1 MSWPVLQGQE
11 LAALKGAFASPLQL
25 QAAFDGR
32 DEAAELV
39 EAFMP
44 GISNEGKLQRADIL
58 VEWAREQG
66 HTLKKAEKG
75 IFLSHVGD
83 VAAVSCGPKSPRG
96 L

>member
-39 EAFMP
+39 KLKPLCRESAMRGSCKGLTSSWNGL
-44 GISNEGKLQRADIL
+44 GIRAIL
-58 VEWAREQG
+58 
-66 HTLKKAEKG
+66 
-75 IFLSHVGD
+75 
-83 VAAVSCGPKSPRG
+83 
-96 L
+96 

>member
-44 GISNEGKLQRADIL
+44 GISNEGN
-58 VEWAREQG
+58 
-66 HTLKKAEKG
+66 
-75 IFLSHVGD
+75 
-83 VAAVSCGPKSPRG
+83 PRG
-96 L
+96 MGS